1 MKDTKKSETMAKETK
16 FHLVPS
22 NSPDSILGGNSI
34 SYATIM
40 ILLGRPK
47 RKLLTNGLRI

>member
-40 ILLGRPK
+40 ILLGMPK
-47 RKLLTNGLRI
+47 RKLLTNGLKI